1 LKQVSALVPQEGF
14 EMGLMDAMM
23 DMMIKSISKEKREQM
38 MINMMPMMME
48 GIDFN
53 EFMPKMMTDMLK
65 DVTVDDLI
73 AFIKRG
79 IEEQD
84 KLKELA
90 DKIAQANLMQQMMFK
105 VYQSKLDFD
114 ETVSAVAEAAPRN
127 GWEIPDIRD
136 LQKEYQKAGLSDA
149 TKVKIIYFC
158 NPQGGYD
165 ILKDDRNK
173 SMSVMMPMG
182 VSIYETSDGQ
192 VEIAAMNLG
201 MMSGMFSGVVQEVL
215 NNGAANLEKT
225 LQGIVG

>member
-1 LKQVSALVPQEGF
+1 
-14 EMGLMDAMM
+14 
-23 DMMIKSISKEKREQM
+23 MIKSISQKKREQM

-48 GIDFN
+48 GIDFH

-65 DVTVDDLI
+65 DVTVDDII
-73 AFIKRG
+73 AFIKRA

-90 DKIAQANLMQQMMFK
+90 DKIIQANLIQQMMFK
-105 VYQSKLDFD
+105 VYQSKLSFD
-114 ETVSAVAEAAPRN
+114 ETVSAVAEAAPKN
-127 GWEIPDIRD
+127 GWQIPDIRD
-136 LQKEYQKAGLSDA
+136 LQKEYQEAGLSDP
-149 TKVKIIYFC
+149 TKVKVMYFC

-165 ILKDDRNK
+165 ILKDDGNK

-182 VSIYETSDGQ
+182 VSIYETSDGR

-201 MMSGMFSGVVQEVL
+201 MMSEMFSGVVQEVL

-225 LQGIVG
+225 LQGIAE

>member
-1 LKQVSALVPQEGF
+1 
-14 EMGLMDAMM
+14 MGLMDTMM
-23 DMMIKSISKEKREQM
+23 DMMIKSISQKKREQM
-38 MINMMPMMME
+38 MINMMPLMME
-48 GIDFN
+48 GIDIY
-53 EFMPKMMTDMLK
+53 EFMPKMMADMLK
-65 DVTVDDLI
+65 DVTVDDVI
-73 AFIKRG
+73 ALIKRA
-79 IEEQD
+79 IDEQD
-84 KLKELA
+84 KLKDLT

-127 GWEIPDIRD
+127 GWQIPDIRD
-136 LQKEYQKAGLSDA
+136 LQMEYQKAGLSDT

-165 ILKDDRNK
+165 ILKDDSNK

-182 VSIYETSDGQ
+182 VGVYETSDGR

-215 NNGAANLEKT
+215 NNGAANMEKT
-225 LQGIVG
+225 LQEIVK

>member
-1 LKQVSALVPQEGF
+1 
-14 EMGLMDAMM
+14 MGLMDKMM
-23 DMMIKSISKEKREQM
+23 DIMIKGISQKKREQM

-48 GIDFN
+48 GIDIY
-53 EFMPKMMTDMLK
+53 ELMPKMMTDMLK
-65 DVTVDDLI
+65 DVTVDDVI

-84 KLKELA
+84 QLKELA
-90 DKIAQANLMQQMMFK
+90 DKIVQANLMQQMMFK
-105 VYQSKLDFD
+105 VYQSKLGFD
-114 ETVSAVAEAAPRN
+114 ETVSAVAEAAPGN
-127 GWEIPDIRD
+127 GWQVPDIRD
-136 LQKEYQKAGLSDA
+136 LQKEYQEAGHSET

-165 ILKDDRNK
+165 ILKDDSNK

-182 VSIYETSDGQ
+182 VSIYETTDGR

-201 MMSGMFSGVVQEVL
+201 MMSGTFSGVVQEVL

-225 LQGIVG
+225 LQGIVD

>member
-1 LKQVSALVPQEGF
+1 
-14 EMGLMDAMM
+14 MGLMDAMM
-23 DMMIKSISKEKREQM
+23 DVMIKSISKEKREKM
-38 MINMMPMMME
+38 MINMMPKMME
-48 GIDFN
+48 GIDIY

-65 DVTVDDLI
+65 DVTVDDVI
-73 AFIKRG
+73 ALIKRA

-84 KLKELA
+84 KLKEVA

-105 VYQSKLDFD
+105 VYKSKLGFD
-114 ETVSAVAEAAPRN
+114 ETVSAVAEAAHRT
-127 GWEIPDIRD
+127 GWQIPDIRD
-136 LQKEYQKAGLSDA
+136 LQKEYQEAGLSDM

-182 VSIYETSDGQ
+182 VSIYETSDGR

-201 MMSGMFSGVVQEVL
+201 MMSGMFGGVTKEVMGE
-215 NNGAANLEKT
+215 GAEKLKNTLEDIIEK
-225 LQGIVG
+225 

>member
-1 LKQVSALVPQEGF
+1 
-14 EMGLMDAMM
+14 MGLMDAMM
-23 DMMIKSISKEKREQM
+23 DLMIKSISKKKREQM
-38 MINMMPMMME
+38 MINMMPQMME
-48 GIDFN
+48 GIDIY

-65 DVTVDDLI
+65 DVTVDDVI
-73 AFIKRG
+73 AFIKRA

-127 GWEIPDIRD
+127 GWQIPDIRD
-136 LQKEYQKAGLSDA
+136 LQMEYQKAGLSDT

-158 NPQGGYD
+158 NPQGGSD
-165 ILKDDRNK
+165 ILKDDSNK

-182 VSIYETSDGQ
+182 VSIYETTDGR

-215 NNGAANLEKT
+215 NNGAANMEKT
-225 LQGIVG
+225 LQEIVK

>member
-1 LKQVSALVPQEGF
+1 
-14 EMGLMDAMM
+14 MGLMDAMM
-23 DMMIKSISKEKREQM
+23 DMMIKSISKKKREQM
-38 MINMMPMMME
+38 MINMMPLMME
-48 GIDFN
+48 GIDIY

-65 DVTVDDLI
+65 DVTVDDVI
-73 AFIKRG
+73 ALIKRA

-105 VYQSKLDFD
+105 VYKSKLGFD
-114 ETVSAVAEAAPRN
+114 ETVSAVAEAASIN
-127 GWEIPDIRD
+127 GWKIPDIRD
-136 LQKEYQKAGLSDA
+136 LQREYQEAGLSDM

-165 ILKDDRNK
+165 MLKDDRNK

-182 VSIYETSDGQ
+182 VSIYETSDGR

-201 MMSGMFSGVVQEVL
+201 IMSGMFSGVVQEVMS
-215 NNGAANLEKT
+215 NGAANLEKS
-225 LQGIVG
+225 LQGVLVP

>member
-1 LKQVSALVPQEGF
+1 
-14 EMGLMDAMM
+14 MDTMM
-23 DMMIKSISKEKREQM
+23 DMMIKSISQKKREQM
-38 MINMMPMMME
+38 MINMMPLMME
-48 GIDFN
+48 GIDIY
-53 EFMPKMMTDMLK
+53 EFMPKMMADMLK
-65 DVTVDDLI
+65 DVTVDDVI
-73 AFIKRG
+73 ALIKRA
-79 IEEQD
+79 IDEQD
-84 KLKELA
+84 KLKDLT

-127 GWEIPDIRD
+127 GWQIPDIRD
-136 LQKEYQKAGLSDA
+136 LQMEYQKAGLSDT

-165 ILKDDRNK
+165 ILKDDSNK

-182 VSIYETSDGQ
+182 VGVYETSDGR

-215 NNGAANLEKT
+215 NNGAANMEKT
-225 LQGIVG
+225 LQEIVK

>member
-1 LKQVSALVPQEGF
+1 MS
-14 EMGLMDAMM
+14 LMDTMM
-23 DMMIKSISKEKREQM
+23 DLMIKSISQKKREQM
-38 MINMMPMMME
+38 MINMMPLMME
-48 GIDFN
+48 GMDIY

-65 DVTVDDLI
+65 DVTVDDVI
-73 AFIKRG
+73 AFIKRI

-90 DKIAQANLMQQMMFK
+90 DKIASANLMQQMMFK

-127 GWEIPDIRD
+127 GWLIPDIRD
-136 LQKEYQKAGLSDA
+136 LQKEYQEAGLSDA

-158 NPQGGYD
+158 NPQGGFD
-165 ILKDDRNK
+165 ILKDDSNK

-182 VSIYETSDGQ
+182 VGIYETSDGR

-201 MMSGMFSGVVQEVL
+201 MMSGMFSGIVQEVL
-215 NNGAANLEKT
+215 NNGADNLEKT
-225 LQGIVG
+225 LQGVVK

>member
-1 LKQVSALVPQEGF
+1 
-14 EMGLMDAMM
+14 MGLMDTMM
-23 DMMIKSISKEKREQM
+23 DMMIKSLSQKKREQM
-38 MINMMPMMME
+38 MINMMPLMME
-48 GIDFN
+48 GIDIY
-53 EFMPKMMTDMLK
+53 EFMPEMMTDMLK
-65 DVTVDDLI
+65 DVTVDDVI
-73 AFIKRG
+73 ALIKRA

-84 KLKELA
+84 KLKELV

-105 VYQSKLDFD
+105 VYQSKLGFD
-114 ETVSAVAEAAPRN
+114 ETVSAVAEAAPIN
-127 GWEIPDIRD
+127 GWQIPDIRD
-136 LQKEYQKAGLSDA
+136 LQKEYQETGLSDT

-165 ILKDDRNK
+165 ILQDDSNK

-182 VSIYETSDGQ
+182 VSIYETSDGR

-225 LQGIVG
+225 LQRVLK

>member
-1 LKQVSALVPQEGF
+1 
-14 EMGLMDAMM
+14 MGLMDTVM
-23 DMMIKSISKEKREQM
+23 DIMIKSMSKKKREQM
-38 MINMMPMMME
+38 MINMMPLMME
-48 GIDFN
+48 GIDIY
-53 EFMPKMMTDMLK
+53 EFMPKMMADMLK
-65 DVTVDDLI
+65 DVTVDDVI
-73 AFIKRG
+73 ALIKRA

-105 VYQSKLDFD
+105 VYKSKLGFD

-127 GWEIPDIRD
+127 GWQIPDIRD
-136 LQKEYQKAGLSDA
+136 LQKEYLEAELSDM

-165 ILKDDRNK
+165 ILKDDSNK

-182 VSIYETSDGQ
+182 VSIYETTEGR

-201 MMSGMFSGVVQEVL
+201 MMSGMFSGVIQEVL

-225 LQGIVG
+225 LQGVVE

>member
-1 LKQVSALVPQEGF
+1 
-14 EMGLMDAMM
+14 MGVMDVMM
-23 DMMIKSISKEKREQM
+23 NMMIKSISKKKREQM

-48 GIDFN
+48 GIDIY

-65 DVTVDDLI
+65 DVTVDDVI
-73 AFIKRG
+73 AIIKRA

-105 VYQSKLDFD
+105 VYKSKLGFD
-114 ETVSAVAEAAPRN
+114 ETVSAVAEAAPKN
-127 GWEIPDIRD
+127 GWKIPDIRD
-136 LQKEYQKAGLSDA
+136 LQKEYQDTGLTDM
-149 TKVKIIYFC
+149 TKIKVIYFC

-182 VSIYETSDGQ
+182 VSIYETSDGR
-192 VEIAAMNLG
+192 VEIAAMNMS

-215 NNGAANLEKT
+215 SNGAANLEKT
-225 LQGIVG
+225 LQEVVE